1 MSEDTTVEIDVC
13 YNDLIKALKDDNQKT
28 LKLETNSFLKKN

>member
-13 YNDLIKALKDDNQKT
+13 YNDLIKALKDDNQKNFKIGN
-28 LKLETNSFLKKN
+28 KLFFKKN